1 MQKSGDIL
9 FFNLLTG
16 GDDVCLHSN
25 LSISLAAWRG
35 ELIYNRLDLHINDGK
50 LIVDEKKS
58 EKLGMV
64 LDRHILLSI
73 PLERV
78 QQKVEEFIFQNFI
91 NPYNIKLCAL
101 HGHLQFGAIRKFLD
115 SQNIKELKTEY
126 FLENEFID
134 LSSII
139 NYLIEQKKLSPTF
152 MENPFNALDLT
163 LTNGVEGFANNLAKT
178 YKHILNLKKKKNKP
192 NLLEELQLRI
202 FQ

>member
-1 MQKSGDIL
+1 M
-9 FFNLLTG
+9 
-16 GDDVCLHSN
+16 
-25 LSISLAAWRG
+25 
-35 ELIYNRLDLHINDGK
+35 
-50 LIVDEKKS
+50 
-58 EKLGMV
+58 
-64 LDRHILLSI
+64 
-73 PLERV
+73 
-78 QQKVEEFIFQNFI
+78 
-91 NPYNIKLCAL
+91 